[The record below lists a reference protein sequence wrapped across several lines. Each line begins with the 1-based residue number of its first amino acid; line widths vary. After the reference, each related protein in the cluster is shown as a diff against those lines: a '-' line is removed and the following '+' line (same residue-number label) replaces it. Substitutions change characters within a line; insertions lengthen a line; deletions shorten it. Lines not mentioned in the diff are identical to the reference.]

1 MVKDKEYLQEAADSI
16 YNANADEIV
25 RQQCRAREEA
35 ERRERTLERDIK
47 KLQDYSEELQGDI
60 ANLKENVADLE
71 ENVADLE
78 EKNLQQELLIK
89 ELQAKLAGL
98 EYVE

>member
-71 ENVADLE
+71 E
-78 EKNLQQELLIK
+78 KNLQQELLIK